1 MADLQGGSKRISSDS
16 EVGTSGVFAT
26 TGTTG
31 ARAFW
36 VEHPGRGA
44 IRVERLAAPTADQ
57 VLIETRFS
65 GISRGTETL
74 VFRGEVP
81 DSQIEL
87 MRCPFQA
94 GAFPGPVKYGYMAVG
109 RVIDGDPA
117 LLGQDVFSLHPHQDR
132 FVVPSAMAVPL
143 PKNLPP
149 GRAVLAANMETA
161 LNVLWDSDIRAGDRV
176 AVIGLGVV
184 GLLTAWLAHALP
196 GTEVLALDTDPDKG
210 AMAEALDLAFASA
223 PPSAGNFDRII
234 HASGHPSGLV
244 TALSLAAFEARIT
257 EASWFGS
264 RPVTLPLGEDF
275 HSKRLTLASSQVG
288 AVAPSQRAGW
298 THRRRLE
305 KALELLRD
313 PVLDVLIDGE
323 SAFEDLP
330 ATLSA
335 LADGRLRAHCHRV
348 RYS

>member
-1 MADLQGGSKRISSDS
+1 MSGGS
-16 EVGTSGVFAT
+16 AT
-26 TGTTG
+26 AEAPH

-36 VEHPGRGA
+36 VEHPGRGV
-44 IRVERLAAPTADQ
+44 IRDERVTAPRADE

-87 MRCPFQA
+87 MRCPFQV
-94 GAFPGPVKYGYMAVG
+94 GTFPGPVKYGYMAVG

-117 LLGQDVFSLHPHQDR
+117 LLGRDVFSLHPHQDR

-143 PKNLPP
+143 PKDLPP

-184 GLLTAWLAHALP
+184 GLLTAWLAHAVP
-196 GTEVLALDTDPDKG
+196 GTEVLALDTDPAKGRMADALKLGFATTPPPDK
-210 AMAEALDLAFASA
+210 
-223 PPSAGNFDRII
+223 PFDRII

-244 TALSLAAFEARIT
+244 TALYIAAFEARIT
-257 EASWFGS
+257 EASWFGN

-305 KALELLRD
+305 KALDLLRD